1 MAWDEWEQLKA
12 DAVARDGG
20 ATRMQINGVPPD
32 GANASAG
39 SEVTGGLKTTK
50 AAWMKAGVGVG
61 DQREGLGKALTAL
74 SEGQKGLGLTEGC
87 LTAAAQ
93 DKVYASWARYVR
105 DLNEKCGSLQGI
117 LDQTGHDLLRTDK
130 TVTGALEQVQIKY
143 QDTPAVGGDARNR

>member
-12 DAVARDGG
+12 DAVARGG

-50 AAWMKAGVGVG
+50 AAWVKAGVGVS

-74 SEGQKGLGLTEGC
+74 SEGQKGLGPTEGC

-93 DKVYASWARYVR
+93 DKVHASWARYVR
-105 DLNEKCGSLQGI
+105 DLSEKCAALQGV

-130 TVTGALEQVQIKY
+130 TVTAALERIQSKY
-143 QDTPAVGGDARNR
+143 QDTPAVGGDSRNR